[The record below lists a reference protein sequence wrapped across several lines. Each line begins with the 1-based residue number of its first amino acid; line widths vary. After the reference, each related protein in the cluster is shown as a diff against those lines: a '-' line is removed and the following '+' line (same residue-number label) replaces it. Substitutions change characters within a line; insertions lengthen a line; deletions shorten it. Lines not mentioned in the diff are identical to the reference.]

1 MKSVEGIQ
9 ATLEELKEKQERL
22 KEELEQIRV
31 LQPKVGGGVVFGG
44 DY

>member
-1 MKSVEGIQ
+1 MLDDKMKSVEGIQ

-31 LQPKVGGGVVFGG
+31 LQPKVGGG
-44 DY
+44 